1 MYVFHLTSCPHLSI
15 VTASTDLGMRK
26 GKGTAALGSRHVEWK
41 TEAGYPLSECQE
53 DPVPPRRVGGLWYSE
68 SPLIKRGK
76 KCHLFLF
83 CLPSPF
89 QIHPFF
95 TLVKCHQLRIESK
108 ILKMWISVVKC
119 GLSWWRLWKP
129 KANPC
134 TPNSRF
140 IFRRQ
145 CGSCIFKM
153 L

>member
-1 MYVFHLTSCPHLSI
+1 MISLVRNRIRIRIVVFKMRTLVQQLGCGDFAYMYVFHLTSCPHLSI

-53 DPVPPRRVGGLWYSE
+53 DPVPPQRVGGLWYSE

-76 KCHLFLF
+76 KYHLFLS

-95 TLVKCHQLRIESK
+95 TLVKCHQLRI
-108 ILKMWISVVKC
+108 
-119 GLSWWRLWKP
+119 
-129 KANPC
+129 
-134 TPNSRF
+134 
-140 IFRRQ
+140 
-145 CGSCIFKM
+145 
-153 L
+153 